1 MRLDDEFVELDKTR
15 HDRAAFDCGEEELN
29 TFIQTKAAK
38 HMEVGISR
46 TMLLPASGPLHGG
59 KYAIRAFY
67 TIAPSS
73 IRRETL
79 PASLAKKL
87 PLYPVPVF
95 LLAQMA
101 VHVECQGKG
110 LGKVTLIK
118 ALKYLW
124 AINSHMP
131 AFAVIV
137 DCLNPSAEQF
147 YTKYGFEF
155 LCHHNGRTRMFISMK
170 TVAQVPIACSPQHG

>member
-1 MRLDDEFVELDKTR
+1 VRLGSKFVELDKAH
-15 HDRAAFDCGEEELN
+15 HDRATFDCGEEELN
-29 TFIQTKAAK
+29 TFIHTQAAK

-46 TMLLPASGPLHGG
+46 TMLLPASAPLHNG
-59 KYAIRAFY
+59 KYLIRAFY

-101 VHVECQGKG
+101 AHVECQGIA
-110 LGKVTLIK
+110 LGKITLIK
-118 ALKYLW
+118 ALAYLR
-124 AINSHMP
+124 AIHSHMP

-137 DCLNPSAEQF
+137 GCLNPSAEQF
-147 YTKYGFEF
+147 YTQ
-155 LCHHNGRTRMFISMK
+155 N
-170 TVAQVPIACSPQHG
+170 TVLNFCATTTAEPECSSP